1 MNRQQITGHTS
12 LLVEPGQPKNT
23 RRGESNALR
32 RGQPKIHRRYAPE
45 LCCSVP
51 RGMASKVVG
60 RLKSHDWRRNNEL
73 IALRRVGLV
82 PYKKRNDPNYA
93 PKPMRIH
100 ARSEIR
106 ETLTVLSMAMAAN
119 CDYNPDSDYNFEIML
134 PFEQIAAATGTL
146 HVYNNGRKAYDSALE
161 GLSVMEQLGYVI
173 VNRDR
178 DTDTGQNKP
187 LRIWLTDKFF
197 TSRGILVEEIRQW
210 LGQFKMWAIK
220 NGLTESLRRKYEHH
234 LLRIERIG
242 ISIKDKHSL
251 RNRLK
256 QIKRWV
262 VSPDL
267 TAEKQAKV
275 SMLEGELETLRR
287 QNDERLDEVLDCT
300 ASNLR
305 SLARA
310 KAKRQNPYYQA
321 YIAWSTSAKVMPH
334 QVNSLE
340 QTLSQAHPG
349 LRHSDPETFYRLLLE
364 RAGAL

>member
-1 MNRQQITGHTS
+1 MNSVALHPS
-12 LLVEPGQPKNT
+12 LPETRTT

-32 RGQPKIHRRYAPE
+32 RGKSKIHRRNTPM
-45 LCCSVP
+45 LCCTVP
-51 RGMASKVVG
+51 RGMSSKVVA
-60 RLKSHDWRRNNEL
+60 RVKSHDWRRNEEL

-82 PYKKRNDPNYA
+82 PYKKRNDPHFV

-100 ARSEIR
+100 ARSELR

-119 CDYNPDSDYNFEIML
+119 CDYNLDSDYNFEIML

-146 HVYNNGRKAYDSALE
+146 HVYENGRKAYDSALE
-161 GLSVMEQLGYVI
+161 ALSVMEQLGYVI
-173 VNRDR
+173 VNRDK

-187 LRIWLTDKFF
+187 LRMWLTDKFF
-197 TSRGILVEEIRQW
+197 TSRGIRVDEIRQW
-210 LGQFKMWAIK
+210 LGQFKAWAIK
-220 NGLTESLRRKYEHH
+220 NGLTESLRRKYEQH

-267 TAEKQAKV
+267 TVEKQAKV
-275 SMLEGELETLRR
+275 SLLEGELENLRR
-287 QNDERLDEVLDCT
+287 KSDERLDELLDDT
-300 ASNLR
+300 DNNLR
-305 SLARA
+305 SLAKA
-310 KAKRQNPYYQA
+310 KARRQNQHYQA
-321 YIAWSTSAKVMPH
+321 WVRWSNMAMRH
-334 QVNSLE
+334 QVIALE
-340 QTLSQAHPG
+340 QTLSREQPG
-349 LRHSDPETFYRLLLE
+349 LITAEPETYYRLLLE